1 MRRERPLEIAVLAQD
16 VLVVLASLVA
26 AGFLREALRPFLPAL
41 KAPAPFRDDLHLLL
55 VFLPAWAL
63 GAERTQ
69 LHTLASLTGP
79 PLELV
84 RKLLLTQAWGV
95 VALMLILVGAQVPLN
110 RSLIALFLLLS
121 TFALV
126 FLKAAQRRW
135 AG

>member
-16 VLVVLASLVA
+16 VLVVLVSLVA

-41 KAPAPFRDDLHLLL
+41 KPPAPFRDDLHLLL

-63 GAERTQ
+63 GAERNR

-84 RKLLLTQAWGV
+84 RKLLFTQAWGAI
-95 VALMLILVGAQVPLN
+95 ALMLILVGAQVHLSE
-110 RSLIALFLLLS
+110 RLL
-121 TFALV
+121 
-126 FLKAAQRRW
+126 AQNGAQLGIELGQVDLRII
-135 AG
+135 